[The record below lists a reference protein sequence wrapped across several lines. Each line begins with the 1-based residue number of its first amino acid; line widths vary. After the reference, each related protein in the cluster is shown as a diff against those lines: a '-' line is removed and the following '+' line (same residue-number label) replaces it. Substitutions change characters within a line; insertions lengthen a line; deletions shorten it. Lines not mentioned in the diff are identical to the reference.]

1 MNLLETERLFQRAEQ
16 LREDNQ
22 YHIALLY
29 FKKALRQY
37 NSEMNLEGRFLCQLA
52 IGDIYRMTGDFEK
65 SGQYYEDA
73 IETGKITELKSY
85 MFDAEM
91 GLGLA
96 HRARGEWRIAMRLF
110 NKAFAFYKK
119 RNDSHGIAFCLWAIA
134 GTLRIKGDI
143 INAIEWFREGKVFY
157 ARLKY
162 RPGVGYCLC
171 GLGGASRIAGRFK
184 DSLKYYRQAHKLF
197 TSLHDTFGT
206 AYSFCGI
213 GNAHRMLGNYQQAL
227 ADFKKA
233 SLLYELIGDRVSY
246 SYTLWS
252 IGTTYKMMNKFAS
265 AMDHFR
271 KAQAL
276 FKATKDPRGIIYCR
290 LGMGEIAFLRGR
302 IKLGLRYA
310 LSSIESA
317 RSYGF
322 KLEACHAEMLRTYI
336 IGNSRRSC
344 YNKLGLQ
351 LQFEGAPFNIP

>member
-1 MNLLETERLFQRAEQ
+1 MNYSETETLFRRAEQ
-16 LREDNQ
+16 LKEDNQ
-22 YHIALLY
+22 YREALLY

-37 NSEMNLEGRFLCQLA
+37 GSEMNNEGRLLCQLA

-73 IETGKITELKSY
+73 IETGKTSELKSY

-91 GLGLA
+91 GLGLSQ
-96 HRARGEWRIAMRLF
+96 RARGEWRNAMKLF

-143 INAIEWFREGKVFY
+143 IKSIEWFREGKLVY
-157 ARLKY
+157 RRLKY

-171 GLGGASRIAGRFK
+171 GLGGASRIDGRFK
-184 DSLKYYRQAHKLF
+184 DSLKCYRQANKLF
-197 TSLHDTFGT
+197 TSLHDTFGA

-213 GNAHRMLGNYQQAL
+213 GNAYRMLGNYQQAL

-233 SLLYELIGDRVSY
+233 SSLYEFIGDRVSY

-252 IGTTYKMMNKFAS
+252 IGTTYKMMNSFLPAK
-265 AMDHFR
+265 DHFR

-276 FKATKDPRGIIYCR
+276 FRATKDPRGIIYCR
-290 LGMGEIAFLRGR
+290 LGMGEIAFLEGR
-302 IKLGLRYA
+302 IKLGVHYA
-310 LSSIESA
+310 LSSLESA
-317 RSYGF
+317 RNYGF
-322 KLEACHAEMLRTYI
+322 KLEACHAEMLRAYM
-336 IGNSRRSC
+336 IGKSERSC

-351 LQFEGAPFNIP
+351 LQFDNAPFNIP